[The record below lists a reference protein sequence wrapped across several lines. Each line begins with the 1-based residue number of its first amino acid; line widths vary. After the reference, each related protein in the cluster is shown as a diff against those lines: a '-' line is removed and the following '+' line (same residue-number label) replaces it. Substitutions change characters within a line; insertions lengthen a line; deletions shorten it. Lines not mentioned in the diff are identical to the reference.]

1 MVDMK
6 ATSSE
11 GGVSAEQLRY
21 ARVLDYGMK
30 TGLILLIAGFTTY
43 VSGLMPAQV
52 PFEALPR
59 LWTLPVGEYLGES
72 GMPSGWA
79 WLSLL
84 ASGDVLTVGGIA
96 LLAGVSLPCLLV
108 LAPAYAGRRDTGYLA
123 ITLMLAGLLVLAA
136 SGALV
141 SH

>member
-1 MVDMK
+1 
-6 ATSSE
+6 
-11 GGVSAEQLRY
+11 
-21 ARVLDYGMK
+21 
-30 TGLILLIAGFTTY
+30 
-43 VSGLMPAQV
+43 
-52 PFEALPR
+52 
-59 LWTLPVGEYLGES
+59 
-72 GMPSGWA
+72 
-79 WLSLL
+79 
-84 ASGDVLTVGGIA
+84 VLTVGGIA

>member
-6 ATSSE
+6 ATSPE

-21 ARVLDYGMK
+21 ARVLDWGMK
-30 TGLILLIAGFTTY
+30 IGLVLLIAGFAAY

-59 LWTLPVGEYLGES
+59 LWALPVGEYLRES

-108 LAPAYAGRRDTGYLA
+108 LAPAYGGRRDVRYLA
-123 ITLMLAGLLVLAA
+123 ITLTLSGLLVLAA
-136 SGALV
+136 SGILGF
-141 SH
+141 H